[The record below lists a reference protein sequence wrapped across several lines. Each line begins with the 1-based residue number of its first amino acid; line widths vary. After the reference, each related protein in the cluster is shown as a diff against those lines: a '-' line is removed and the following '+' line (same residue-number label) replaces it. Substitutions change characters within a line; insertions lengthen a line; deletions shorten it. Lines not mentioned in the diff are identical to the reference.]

1 MQKVYTIQC
10 DTSSWEG
17 KTKLCS
23 THMYL
28 KKKKKKKKKKKPR
41 IAKTVQ
47 LLVLQLQSNMQNA
60 DMSDCSH
67 LCISICRMQTCQIVV
82 ISAFQVIG
90 ISLTVLKHV

>member
-28 KKKKKKKKKKKPR
+28 KKKERKKKHQELPR
-41 IAKTVQ
+41 LQ

-90 ISLTVLKHV
+90 ISLTV